1 VDPFDFNCAHCVQA
15 YELRR
20 RGMEVEATG
29 LPDELMPSEASLGGR
44 QLADVQQAWGV
55 EFTVAAPIEIAK
67 AFKAYGPGSRGFV
80 AVLWYFGGGHLF
92 SVYNVGGHIRF
103 VDPQTG
109 AADVSH
115 YFELARWR
123 AYARVDDAEPGSM
136 VLDYA
141 VRS

>member
-1 VDPFDFNCAHCVQA
+1 VDPFDFNCTHCVQA

-20 RGMEVEATG
+20 RGMGVEATG
-29 LPDELMPSEASLGGR
+29 LPDDLMPGEGSLGGR
-44 QLADVQQAWGV
+44 ALADVQQAWDV
-55 EFTVAAPIEIAK
+55 EFTVATSMEIAK

-92 SVYNVGGHIRF
+92 SAENVGGHIRF

-109 AADVSH
+109 DSDVSA
-115 YFELARWR
+115 YFELARWS
-123 AYARVDDAEPGSM
+123 AYARVDDKEPGSM